1 MNWLKKS
8 NKHVLILV
16 LVTAVVLSI
25 SSCFEGNKKYL
36 KRTASDWQKYVN
48 EISGEQPTLT
58 NTVLLVLKSKECDPC
73 IEELDWWN
81 DLTTDSSTL
90 NVYMIIIEKYE
101 TTFRTFLNHHEFD
114 IVAFRDENGLVLE
127 QQLVPKTPV
136 KLYIDKKG
144 DVRLLESIHINSN
157 PENFYT
163 KISQIID

>member
-1 MNWLKKS
+1 MNWLTES
-8 NKHVLILV
+8 YRQFLLLITVSLV
-16 LVTAVVLSI
+16 AF
-25 SSCFEGNKKYL
+25 SSCSDGKKYS
-36 KRTASDWQKYVN
+36 KYTNSDWQKYIG
-48 EISGEQPTLT
+48 EISGEQLNLT
-58 NTVLLVLKSKECDPC
+58 SSVLLVLKSKECEPC

-81 DLTTDSSTL
+81 DLITDSSTL

-144 DVRLLESIHINSN
+144 DVRLLESININSN

-163 KISQIID
+163 KISQIIN